1 MHRDD
6 QQAGAQPSA
15 DFNPAM
21 QLEALAREHGVTV
34 TDAIRHAGENTAT
47 FRRWRR
53 ELPATAQVFNRIR
66 RAILE
71 LAEARKQQGS

>member
-1 MHRDD
+1 MAPDK
-6 QQAGAQPSA
+6 QAAGHEPSG

-21 QLEALAREHGVTV
+21 QLEALAKEHGVTV

-47 FRRWRR
+47 FRRWRK

-71 LAEARKQQGS
+71 LAAARKQDA